1 MSSSSSDAS
10 DLGPKPEPEIEPGE
24 PAPGGVDAIGDGQH
38 TSPTIP
44 DLTMAD
50 NPAVDHVSVPE
61 ALQEGED
68 TSTQA
73 TRDEGSM
80 SGEKESPA

>member
-1 MSSSSSDAS
+1 MSTD

-24 PAPGGVDAIGDGQH
+24 PNPGGVDAVDGGEDEAN
-38 TSPTIP
+38 PTTR
-44 DLTMAD
+44 DLSVED
-50 NPAVDHVSVPE
+50 NPAVDSVEVPDSI
-61 ALQEGED
+61 AEGED

-73 TRDEGSM
+73 TRDEESV

>member
-1 MSSSSSDAS
+1 MSTD

-24 PAPGGVDAIGDGQH
+24 PNPGGADAVDGGNDAD
-38 TSPTIP
+38 PTTR
-44 DLTMAD
+44 DLSVED
-50 NPAVDHVSVPE
+50 NPAVDSVEVPD
-61 ALQEGED
+61 AISEGED

-73 TRDEGSM
+73 TRDEESM